1 MINPEDTKY
10 VWDEENFNIIK
21 KNIMKEKLKMEI
33 EELAIPWSSWNEGN
47 YFLYLDFNKLL
58 TSMFVDLLN
67 LLKEKEINISCGVA
81 MMDLFHTYSR
91 YDFSDNV
98 ITIAGC
104 KIIPDLDFNLG
115 KYDLA
120 YDNIILVGQ
129 NIKSKIDNTQ
139 AVNEVPLS
147 PNKKKSIWER
157 IFG

>member
-67 LLKEKEINISCGVA
+67 LLKEKEIKISCGVA

-91 YDFSDNV
+91 YDFSDNA
-98 ITIAGC
+98 ITIASC
-104 KIIPDLDFNLG
+104 KIIPELDFNLE

-129 NIKSKIDNTQ
+129 NIKSKIDNMQ
-139 AVNEVPLS
+139 AVNEVPPS